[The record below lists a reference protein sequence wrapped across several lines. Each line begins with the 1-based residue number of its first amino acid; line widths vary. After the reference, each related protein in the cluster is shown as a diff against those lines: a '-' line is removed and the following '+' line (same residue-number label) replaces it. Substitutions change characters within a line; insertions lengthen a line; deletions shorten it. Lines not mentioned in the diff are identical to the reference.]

1 MKRFS
6 LYLLSAVLL
15 VGCNAE
21 TSKSAASEPVPASV
35 PSAAGDGA
43 TTTVS
48 SAPEAVSIPA
58 VDNTPSPRWDYGTEK
73 DELRGNLSY
82 FATLE
87 SDINYDSE
95 GAPRTVFMALRKNSR
110 GAKDIYFLAERAVFQ
125 CLPYDGCKASYRFDN
140 GPLKTLELVG
150 THSTSLESDL
160 VFVRQPV
167 AFTKEMKRAGT
178 LLIEL
183 EFIGSG
189 RQQYKF
195 DVHGLE
201 WNHW

>member
-6 LYLLSAVLL
+6 LCLLSAVLL
-15 VGCNAE
+15 AGCNAE
-21 TSKSAASEPVPASV
+21 TSKPAASEPAPAST
-35 PSAAGDGA
+35 PAAASDGA
-43 TTTVS
+43 TPTVS
-48 SAPEAVSIPA
+48 VSIPA
-58 VDNTPSPRWDYGTEK
+58 VDNTPSSRWDYGTEK

-167 AFTKEMKRAGT
+167 AFTREMKMAGT